1 MDTSDVKP
9 RPTLTLQQAADM
21 VLQLYGVRVTKI
33 FTLPSYIDQNF
44 LVVDGDGT
52 KYVLKI
58 MNSEDSKNPAQMAM
72 QTLAMSLLQQHG
84 VPTQMVMPTTTGE
97 LMSLEEM
104 DCGHGSKIY
113 CVRLMSYLPGKPVA
127 QSPVTLQDL
136 YHVGKL
142 AAFLDKTLQQLM
154 TPDSDILQRDDVIWS
169 LSNIPLVENYLS
181 VMDGDPLQDVIKAA
195 IGQYKL
201 YVEPKIVLFRKG
213 IIHGDL
219 NDHNIIVTPLDNGH
233 HKVSG
238 ILDFAM
244 LMNGYYV
251 HEVAISIMYLM
262 LENPSPMDVGG
273 AVLAGFESVIPLNDD
288 ERDCLFLLVVA
299 RLCQSLVYGR
309 HNVQKYPDNRK
320 YLMTTAKNGTRLLTK
335 LWELGK
341 KQVEEKWFADAST
354 YSEK

>member
-1 MDTSDVKP
+1 MLS
-9 RPTLTLQQAADM
+9 
-21 VLQLYGVRVTKI
+21 
-33 FTLPSYIDQNF
+33 FT
-44 LVVDGDGT
+44 
-52 KYVLKI
+52 
-58 MNSEDSKNPAQMAM
+58 
-72 QTLAMSLLQQHG
+72 
-84 VPTQMVMPTTTGE
+84 
-97 LMSLEEM
+97 
-104 DCGHGSKIY
+104 
-113 CVRLMSYLPGKPVA
+113 
-127 QSPVTLQDL
+127 
-136 YHVGKL
+136 
-142 AAFLDKTLQQLM
+142 
-154 TPDSDILQRDDVIWS
+154 
-169 LSNIPLVENYLS
+169 
-181 VMDGDPLQDVIKAA
+181 
-195 IGQYKL
+195 
-201 YVEPKIVLFRKG
+201 G

-238 ILDFAM
+238 ILDFAF
-244 LMNGYYV
+244 LMNGHYV

-273 AVLAGFESVIPLNDD
+273 AVLAGFESVVPLNDD

-309 HNVQKYPDNRK
+309 YNVQKYPDNRK